1 MIAASGWQIGWRVV
15 VTSTALAGPPK
26 QASHADIKPLVH
38 AHAHNDYLHKRPL
51 FDALDQ
57 GFCSVEADIFLVK
70 GALLVAHERL
80 DVRPER
86 TLEKLYLDPLRA
98 RIKVNGGRVY
108 RNGPPVW
115 LLVDVKSEAKSTYEA
130 LDRVLR
136 HYEEIV
142 SAVRDGK
149 FERKAI
155 TVVVTGNRAKAEIT
169 AQKERLAGIDGRLA
183 DLDSE
188 VPSHLMPW
196 ISDRWSSHFRWRGD
210 GPMPPE
216 ERRKLKDVVDQAH
229 RHGRLVR
236 FWDTPEKTAF
246 WQELR
251 AVGVDLINT
260 DQLQKLQEFLN
271 RN

>member
-1 MIAASGWQIGWRVV
+1 MIFIASAAPGGDV
-15 VTSTALAGPPK
+15 
-26 QASHADIKPLVH
+26 KPLIH

-70 GALLVAHERL
+70 GALLVAHERW

-86 TLEKLYLDPLRA
+86 TLEKLYLDPLRD
-98 RIKVNGGRVY
+98 RIKANGGRVY

-115 LLVDVKSEAKSTYEA
+115 LLIDVKSEAKSTYEA
-130 LDRVLR
+130 LDQVLR
-136 HYEEIV
+136 RYADII
-142 SAVRDGK
+142 SAVRHGK
-149 FERKAI
+149 FEQKAI
-155 TVVVTGNRAKAEIT
+155 TVVVTGNRARAEIM
-169 AQKERLAGIDGRLA
+169 APKERLAGIDGRLT
-183 DLDSE
+183 DVYSD

-216 ERRKLKDVVDQAH
+216 ERQKLKDLVERAH

-246 WQELR
+246 WQEQR
-251 AVGVDLINT
+251 AAGVDLINT
-260 DQLQKLQEFLN
+260 DQLLKLQAFLN
-271 RN
+271 HARP